1 MITHRDEQIEPEAA
15 SIALLHLHLHG
26 SAPLED
32 AARADDQGEVVG
44 SQFAVALGGV
54 GVGIAGRLQ
63 DGVAADPALQALL
76 SQCQPLQ
83 LAQAVPIGCA
93 VYQCVFQ

>member
-1 MITHRDEQIEPEAA
+1 MITHCDEQIEPQPP
-15 SIALLHLHLHG
+15 SIPLLHLHLHG

-32 AARADDQGEVVG
+32 AARPDDQGQVMC
-44 SQFAVALGGV
+44 SQLAIALRGV

-63 DGVAADPALQALL
+63 YSVAADSALQALL

-83 LAQAVPIGCA
+83 LAQAIPVGCT
-93 VYQCVFQ
+93 VYQCIFQ